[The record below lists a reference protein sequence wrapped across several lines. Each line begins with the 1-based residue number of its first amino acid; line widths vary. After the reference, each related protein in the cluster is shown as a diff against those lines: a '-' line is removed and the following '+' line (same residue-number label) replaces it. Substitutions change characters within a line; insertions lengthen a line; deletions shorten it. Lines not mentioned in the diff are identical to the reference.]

1 MSAESYSKKTE
12 NSNPSPRADWDVAI
26 IIVAYEGDAWIPD
39 CMESLKAST
48 QINALVLLIDNKDN
62 TNLISEEIGSLTIRC
77 FKTPHPMGFADANNF
92 ALMKVPSSVPNICFL
107 NQDTLSQ
114 KKWLEEG
121 LNCLHQ
127 NPQLGAV
134 SPMLKNYQ
142 GTDWDKEF
150 QFLLKNQPEFKSDW
164 LNCSDHRSVAK
175 IHLVDDIPATA
186 MIVKTEVIKRSG
198 PFDNIF
204 GSYYEDFDLCMR
216 IRKLGYHIAVCPQSI
231 LFHYSGSISQ
241 TEEARRKRSRW
252 VIRNRTVLKIRSSH
266 GPRWL
271 KAWRHLIING
281 SLQTIRA
288 ILRTPSSSPLR
299 SVAMA
304 HIDLIRILPRL
315 CSCKIDKKKWDQF
328 LEEINWES
336 FATQH
341 HSLNEDFTH

>member
-1 MSAESYSKKTE
+1 MPAESYSKKNE
-12 NSNPSPRADWDVAI
+12 NNDPSPRAGWEVAI

-39 CMESLKAST
+39 CIESLQAST

-62 TNLISEEIGSLTIRC
+62 TKLMSGEIGSLTIHC

-92 ALMKVPSSVPNICFL
+92 ALMKVPTSVKNICFL

-114 KKWLEEG
+114 KNWLEEG
-121 LNCLHQ
+121 LNCLHE

-150 QFLLKNQPEFKSDW
+150 QFLLKNQPDFKIDW
-164 LNCSDHRSVAK
+164 LNCSDHPSVAK

-216 IRKLGYHIAVCPQSI
+216 IRKLGYHIAICPQSI

-252 VIRNRTVLKIRSSH
+252 VIRNRTVLKIRNSH
-266 GPRWL
+266 GPRWIE
-271 KAWRHLIING
+271 AWRHLIING

-304 HIDLIRILPRL
+304 HIDLIGILPRL
-315 CSCKIDKKKWDQF
+315 CSCKIDKKRWDQF

-341 HSLNEDFTH
+341 HSLNENFTH

>member
-1 MSAESYSKKTE
+1 MPAESYSKKTE
-12 NSNPSPRADWDVAI
+12 NSNLSPRADWDVAI

-39 CMESLKAST
+39 CIESLKAST

-62 TNLISEEIGSLTIRC
+62 TNLISGEIGSLTIRC

-121 LNCLHQ
+121 LNSLHQ
-127 NPQLGAV
+127 NPQLGAI

-150 QFLLKNQPEFKSDW
+150 QFLLKNQPDFKNDW

-175 IHLVDDIPATA
+175 IHLVEDIPATA

-281 SLQTIRA
+281 SIQTIRA

-304 HIDLIRILPRL
+304 YIDLIGILPRL

-341 HSLNEDFTH
+341 HSLNENFTH

>member
-1 MSAESYSKKTE
+1 MPAESYSKKNE
-12 NSNPSPRADWDVAI
+12 NNDPSPRADWEVAI

-39 CMESLKAST
+39 CIESLQAST

-62 TNLISEEIGSLTIRC
+62 TKLMSGEIGSLTIHC
-77 FKTPHPMGFADANNF
+77 LKTPHPMGFADANNF

-107 NQDTLSQ
+107 NQDTL
-114 KKWLEEG
+114 
-121 LNCLHQ
+121 
-127 NPQLGAV
+127 GAV

-150 QFLLKNQPEFKSDW
+150 QFLLKNQPGFKSDW
-164 LNCSDHRSVAK
+164 LNCSDHRSEAK
-175 IHLVDDIPATA
+175 NHLVEDIPATA

-216 IRKLGYHIAVCPQSI
+216 IRKLGYDIAVCPQSI

-266 GPRWL
+266 GPRWIE
-271 KAWRHLIING
+271 AWRCLVING

-288 ILRTPSSSPLR
+288 ILRTRSSSPLR

-304 HIDLIRILPRL
+304 HFDLIGILPRL

-341 HSLNEDFTH
+341 HSLNENFTH

>member
-12 NSNPSPRADWDVAI
+12 NSTTSPRADWEVAI

-39 CMESLKAST
+39 CIESLKAST

-114 KKWLEEG
+114 QKWLEEG

-164 LNCSDHRSVAK
+164 LNYSDHHSVAK
-175 IHLVDDIPATA
+175 THLVDDIPATA
-186 MIVKTEVIKRSG
+186 MIVKTEVIKQSG

-216 IRKLGYHIAVCPQSI
+216 IRKLGYHIAICPQSI

-304 HIDLIRILPRL
+304 HIDLIGILPRL

-341 HSLNEDFTH
+341 HSLNENFTH